1 MGDIIDLQKLRNDQ
15 QLVSD
20 CARYGEGLFSE
31 PDVRKRHHLPES
43 VWDALGSDDLFVEKV
58 EAEKLR
64 RVRNGNAK
72 RERAQQHITKAPDI
86 LASIMEDP
94 GQSARHRIDSA
105 KVLDTFAANGP
116 EAAPP
121 EDKFTIVINLGGDE
135 KLVFSKSRTPNPHD
149 DVDVIEHDSN
159 DDTAPGWIPAIAD
172 KSNNSP
178 GGEGAPW

>member
-1 MGDIIDLQKLRNDQ
+1 MGDIIDLQKLKSDDQ
-15 QLVSD
+15 LIAD

-31 PDVRKRHHLPES
+31 SDVRKRHHLPEN
-43 VWDALGSDDLFVEKV
+43 VWKSLGNDDLFVERV

-105 KVLDTFAANGP
+105 KVLDTFAATGP

-121 EDKFTIVINLGGDE
+121 DDKFTIVINLGNDV
-135 KLVFSKSRTPNPHD
+135 LRFSKSRTPNPHD
-149 DVDVIEHDSN
+149 DGNVIEPDDS
-159 DDTAPGWIPAIAD
+159 DSEPQGWLPAIAA
-172 KSNNSP
+172 KSNAGP